1 MNEKDLELEE
11 LSLEEIMREFGS
23 TEEMAE
29 PVDAQEL
36 LDMFDSAAE
45 PETVTEPEPAQP
57 QEAVAEEVIAEV
69 PKEAPAEEP
78 KEAPAEEPEEKTEEI
93 SEAEPVEVPEETAES
108 AEPPVPDE
116 DAAPELGDTVRVD
129 DLSGITG
136 EVPTFAQ
143 PLSDET
149 RPIGSIWDE
158 EEQNEEEQEQDED
171 DDEVTIPTP
180 IIFRPKQRLRE
191 LKRELIAG
199 PERRYYELAEIGV
212 GKLQLAMFVCFAVVL
227 ICGGAGFLY
236 SAGMLPENR
245 LRLMVFGQVLAML
258 IGALMGC
265 QQMIEGVSDLFRGRF
280 TLNTLLLITF
290 GASCADAWLC
300 LQELRV
306 PICAAFT
313 LAVLMSLWATYHRR
327 TTEMGQMDTMR
338 KASRLDG
345 VVKCEEYLDGKTA
358 YLRGEGQV
366 ADFMEHYDE
375 IPRPERIQNGY
386 ALVALLASI
395 AIAVFAYLRHGTSMA
410 VQIFSTTLLV
420 AVPASFFITI
430 TRPMA
435 VVERR
440 LHRLGAVLCGWTG
453 IKSIGKKALFPLKDE
468 DLFPKGSSKLNGVK
482 FYGKRAPE
490 VVISYAA
497 AMMEANGGSL
507 APMFEELLAS
517 RSGLRHEAHNLLY
530 YGNGGIGGEV
540 CDEPVLMGS
549 LHFLKEMG
557 VEIPEGTA
565 VKQAVYVAIDGELS
579 GLFAISYTRTK
590 YTATGL
596 ATLCGNRKLKPVI
609 LAEDFMVTAP
619 FLKEKFGVRTKRMVF
634 PSQEV
639 RQELLNKKQT
649 EGTTAM
655 AMTTVE
661 GLAPVACA
669 ITGARAV
676 RTAWKLGLVIHLLG
690 GILGLL
696 VMASLAYLGNT
707 ELLTPLNI
715 LAYQLIW
722 AVPGVLVTFW
732 PRTV

>member
-29 PVDAQEL
+29 P
-36 LDMFDSAAE
+36 
-45 PETVTEPEPAQP
+45 ETVPEPDNEQP
-57 QEAVAEEVIAEV
+57 QEAMAE
-69 PKEAPAEEP
+69 EAPAEASE
-78 KEAPAEEPEEKTEEI
+78 EAPAKAPEEKTEEI

-108 AEPPVPDE
+108 AETPAPDE
-116 DAAPELGDTVRVD
+116 DAAPELGDTVRLD

-136 EVPTFAQ
+136 EVPAFAQ

-345 VVKCEEYLDGKTA
+345 VVKCDDYLDGKTA

-375 IPRPERIQNGY
+375 IPRPERIQN
-386 ALVALLASI
+386 
-395 AIAVFAYLRHGTSMA
+395 
-410 VQIFSTTLLV
+410 
-420 AVPASFFITI
+420 
-430 TRPMA
+430 
-435 VVERR
+435 
-440 LHRLGAVLCGWTG
+440 
-453 IKSIGKKALFPLKDE
+453 
-468 DLFPKGSSKLNGVK
+468 
-482 FYGKRAPE
+482 
-490 VVISYAA
+490 
-497 AMMEANGGSL
+497 
-507 APMFEELLAS
+507 
-517 RSGLRHEAHNLLY
+517 
-530 YGNGGIGGEV
+530 
-540 CDEPVLMGS
+540 
-549 LHFLKEMG
+549 
-557 VEIPEGTA
+557 
-565 VKQAVYVAIDGELS
+565 
-579 GLFAISYTRTK
+579 
-590 YTATGL
+590 
-596 ATLCGNRKLKPVI
+596 
-609 LAEDFMVTAP
+609 
-619 FLKEKFGVRTKRMVF
+619 
-634 PSQEV
+634 
-639 RQELLNKKQT
+639 
-649 EGTTAM
+649 
-655 AMTTVE
+655 
-661 GLAPVACA
+661 
-669 ITGARAV
+669 
-676 RTAWKLGLVIHLLG
+676 
-690 GILGLL
+690 
-696 VMASLAYLGNT
+696 
-707 ELLTPLNI
+707 
-715 LAYQLIW
+715 
-722 AVPGVLVTFW
+722 
-732 PRTV
+732 